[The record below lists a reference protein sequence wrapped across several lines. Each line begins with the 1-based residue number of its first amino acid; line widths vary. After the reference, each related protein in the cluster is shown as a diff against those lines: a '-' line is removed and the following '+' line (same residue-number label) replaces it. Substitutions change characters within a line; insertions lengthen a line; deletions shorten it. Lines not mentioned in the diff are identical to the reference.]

1 MIYIALLLLLLL
13 LLLVGI
19 ALFYFR
25 IADKYN
31 KIDTPNNR
39 SFHTDITIRGGGML
53 VI

>member
-1 MIYIALLLLLLL
+1 MIYIALLLLL

-39 SFHTDITIRGGGML
+39 SSTLTLLYEVGACL
-53 VI
+53 